1 MAVSSPQGTEC
12 AETVADV
19 AVAGARRDRSPDLSY
34 AVPPALRGRLRPG
47 QVVWAPLRG
56 KPALGIVTRL
66 HDEPRDFALKPLSA
80 LVESPVAISADQF
93 VIARWL
99 ARETVCTLYEALA
112 LFLPP
117 GMTHRAQPYLRLTAA
132 SDGRDRLTAGQRRL
146 VDLLAERG
154 ETSLAAARKALGTS
168 LTTVVPALE
177 EAGFIERVYRLSDRA
192 PAPRQE
198 RWVRLVAETGRA
210 APALPT
216 SQAAIVETLRQRRRL
231 AFDGADGF
239 VRASD
244 VLAQSGSARAALT
257 ALTRKGIVEEISRQA
272 GAPLAGE
279 RRALGPVPEL
289 TPAQAR
295 AWAAIERALERRD
308 STPHLLYGV
317 TGSGKTELYLRA
329 AAWCLRHGRS
339 AIILVPEIA
348 LSSQVADRFAARF
361 GEEVAVLH
369 SGLSDAARHAAWQE
383 IAQGR
388 HPIVIGPRSALFA
401 PAPDI
406 GLIVLDEEHDPAY
419 KQDTAPRY
427 HARAVAEAMAHRCGA
442 AVVVGSATPAVE
454 TFWRA
459 QQGEL
464 RLLPLPERVG
474 PALIGALG
482 TREGSALE
490 LPPVDVVD
498 MRLELHRGNASL
510 LSQPLQELLAGTLR
524 RREQAILLLNRRG
537 LATVVLCRAC
547 GTTLL
552 CPYCD
557 IPLVYHQDRDRLVC
571 HRCDHREMPRRA
583 CPACGGALNYFGAG
597 TQRVE
602 AEARRLFP
610 EARVL
615 RWDQDVVR
623 HGGGSERLLQ
633 QVERGEADIVVG
645 TQMVAKGFDLP
656 RVTGIGVVNADTS
669 LHLPD
674 FRSGERTFSLLT
686 QVAGR
691 AGRRGPGSRVVV
703 QSYTPEHYA
712 IQAASR
718 HDYETFFAEE
728 IDFAASTSTRRSCG
742 WRATCSATAAT
753 PPAPRRRTPWR
764 ASWPVMPESVARRWI
779 SSVRR
784 PRSSRGCAAT
794 TSGTSSSA
802 HPTWSRCWTVCRSIR
817 AGASTAIPRPCS
829 NGRGMIRA
837 WSAPSSPCLAPKEGP
852 ASAGY
857 ATEEFVAASV
867 PGRSP
872 LFRGL
877 AVVVLTLSLAACG
890 NQPDTGTQ
898 ITPPVPNSPTA
909 GEMPDKTFE
918 ATAKIVNGKLDP
930 PQFAGQVG
938 TAFRLAV
945 TGDGKEHTLAIAELV
960 DGKTI
965 APSGVTNVTFT
976 IEGQPGELE
985 ITLDGNPAGTFQRQ
999 SVGGGAD

>member
-1 MAVSSPQGTEC
+1 MADASPHGAEC
-12 AETVADV
+12 AETIADV
-19 AVAGARRDRSPDLSY
+19 AMAGARAGGSLDLSY
-34 AVPPALRGRLRPG
+34 AVPLALRGRLRPG

-56 KPALGIVTRL
+56 KPALGIITRL

-93 VIARWL
+93 AIARWL
-99 ARETVCTLYEALA
+99 ARESVSTLYEVLA

-132 SDGRDRLTAGQRRL
+132 PDGPDRLTAVQRRL
-146 VDLLAERG
+146 LDLLAERG
-154 ETSLAAARKALGTS
+154 ETNLAAARKALGTS

-177 EAGFIERVYRLSDRA
+177 QAGYIERIYRLSDRA

-198 RWVRLVAETGRA
+198 RWVRLVAETGRD
-210 APALPT
+210 APALPS
-216 SQAAIVETLRQRRRL
+216 SQAAIVETLRHRRRL
-231 AFDGADGF
+231 ALDGADGF

-244 VLAQSGSARAALT
+244 ILAQSGSARAALT
-257 ALTRKGIVEEISRQA
+257 ALTRKGIVEEISRPA
-272 GAPLAGE
+272 VPRLAGQ
-279 RRALGPVPEL
+279 RTLGPVPEL

-295 AWAAIERALERRD
+295 AWVAIERALETRD
-308 STPHLLYGV
+308 TTPHLLYGV

-339 AIILVPEIA
+339 AIVLVPEIA

-361 GEEVAVLH
+361 GAEVAVLH

-427 HARAVAEAMAHRCGA
+427 HARAVAEEMARRYGA
-442 AVVVGSATPAVE
+442 SLVVGSATPAVE

-459 QQGEL
+459 QQGEM
-464 RLLPLPERVG
+464 RHLPLPERVG

-482 TREGSALE
+482 VREGSALE

-571 HRCDHREMPRRA
+571 HRCVHREMPRRA

-691 AGRRGPGSRVVV
+691 AGRRGPGSRVIV

-712 IQAASR
+712 IQAASH

-728 IDFAASTSTRRSCG
+728 IDFRRQHQYPPFVRLARYLFRDRSDTACAQAADTLARKLARHARERG
-742 WRATCSATAAT
+742 AAMDLLG
-753 PPAPRRRTPWR
+753 PAPAFVSR
-764 ASWPVMPESVARRWI
+764 
-779 SSVRR
+779 VR
-784 PRSSRGCAAT
+784 GDYQW
-794 TSGTSSSA
+794 
-802 HPTWSRCWTVCRSIR
+802 HIV
-817 AGASTAIPRPCS
+817 
-829 NGRGMIRA
+829 
-837 WSAPSSPCLAPKEGP
+837 L
-852 ASAGY
+852 
-857 ATEEFVAASV
+857 
-867 PGRSP
+867 RSP
-872 LFRGL
+872 DLESLLDGL
-877 AVVVLTLSLAACG
+877 
-890 NQPDTGTQ
+890 P
-898 ITPPVPNSPTA
+898 
-909 GEMPDKTFE
+909 
-918 ATAKIVNGKLDP
+918 LDP
-930 PQFAGQVG
+930 GWSVDVDPQ
-938 TAFRLAV
+938 
-945 TGDGKEHTLAIAELV
+945 TLL
-960 DGKTI
+960 
-965 APSGVTNVTFT
+965 
-976 IEGQPGELE
+976 
-985 ITLDGNPAGTFQRQ
+985 
-999 SVGGGAD
+999 